1 MVCST
6 LGTLQVHHLDG
17 DALNDADANL
27 CTLCTPCH
35 NVAHTPHAKRESVV
49 FDQIVSITP
58 TARQHVYDLTV
69 EPHHNFIGDGFVLHN
84 CVRTVHAEMNAVI
97 AAARHGVST
106 DGATLYVTCYPCWNC
121 FKMLAN
127 AGIRRIVYE
136 NSYRVDPLVADGA
149 VVMGM
154 ELEQVGMDPGDVAT
168 LIAALKDTSGI
179 PVGGDS

>member
-1 MVCST
+1 MSRPDWNRYFMWQAIVAST
-6 LGTLQVHHLDG
+6 RATCDRRLVGAVLVRDNRVLTTGYNGSIMGGKHCDDDGHLMRD
-17 DALNDADANL
+17 D
-27 CTLCTPCH
+27 H
-35 NVAHTPHAKRESVV
+35 
-49 FDQIVSITP
+49 
-58 TARQHVYDLTV
+58 
-69 EPHHNFIGDGFVLHN
+69 